1 MEKFLS
7 QPLLLT
13 RHIPL
18 FQCMNLKGEKGAFFL
33 KKMWCCVVVREGEGG
48 RCNKIIWF
56 YLLS

>member
-7 QPLLLT
+7 LSLLLT

-18 FQCMNLKGEKGAFFL
+18 FQCMNLKGAKGAFFL
-33 KKMWCCVVVREGEGG
+33 KKMWCCVMEGEGG